1 MPQKN
6 RSAGRSMTQDFLY
19 ALAHDRP
26 VPGGGA
32 AAAHAAVV
40 ALALLQ
46 KIVRVEMERPWLNPE
61 AKGARADLLE
71 RTIALSRNLL
81 ALRESD
87 GKAYLA
93 WTEARRN
100 GPASEAAQAALLAA
114 AASPRAIMETVYEAY
129 EIVRQCAAFARRHLI
144 PDVLVAAEILEAA
157 FRGAAHIARAN
168 LDRLSGP
175 KLGEELQQQSVHLD
189 RLVSRFEEIRRHTR
203 FLTADRISPPEQ
215 VGR

>member
-1 MPQKN
+1 
-6 RSAGRSMTQDFLY
+6 MTQDFLH

-46 KIVRVEMERPWLNPE
+46 KIVRVETERPWLSLE
-61 AKGARADLLE
+61 AKGARTDLLE
-71 RTIALSRNLL
+71 RTIALSRNLQ
-81 ALRESD
+81 ALREGD
-87 GKAYLA
+87 GKTYLA

-100 GPASEAAQAALLAA
+100 GPGSEAAEAALLAA

-129 EIVRQCAAFARRHLI
+129 EIVRQCAAFARPHLI
-144 PDVLVAAEILEAA
+144 PDVLVAAEMLEAA

-175 KLGEELQQQSVHLD
+175 KPGEALQHQRIHLD
-189 RLVSRFEEIRRHTR
+189 RLESRFEEIRRRTR
-203 FLTADRISPPEQ
+203 FLTAGRISPPEQ
-215 VGR
+215 AGR